1 MDNAYGKTLRKLYQ
15 IKDEK
20 YAEFSSKIAN
30 SNYPLIG
37 IRIPILRKIANELLK
52 GKYFEYLKNCQFTCF
67 EDTLLFGLIVAK
79 LENKDFLEFLPI
91 YLKNADSWSH
101 IDSFVASINFVNKNK
116 EQFLTFIKN
125 NIEGAEGFELRFYLV
140 ALMTFYLDE
149 ENLSYIFSTCERFDE
164 KGYYNDMAI
173 AWLISVAFV
182 KFKEKTFEFIKN
194 CKLSNFTLNKSIS
207 KINDSFRVTK
217 ESKTLLKNYYRKK

>member
-30 SNYPLIG
+30 SNYPFIG

-79 LENKDFLEFLPI
+79 LEYKDFLEFLPI

-116 EQFLTFIKN
+116 EQFLVFIKN

-149 ENLSYIFSTCERFDE
+149 ENLSYIFST
-164 KGYYNDMAI
+164 
-173 AWLISVAFV
+173 
-182 KFKEKTFEFIKN
+182 
-194 CKLSNFTLNKSIS
+194 
-207 KINDSFRVTK
+207 
-217 ESKTLLKNYYRKK
+217 